1 MSKKILFLILFS
13 LPLFVQ
19 GQKLVD
25 EIKKKH
31 FGVYRGV
38 IPAFSMDTGR
48 DLVDV
53 TSVEIIVEVE
63 AEKVVLHIGDQ
74 HLVGDY
80 KVLFKGDDYY
90 VLDVTLKRQLQHERL
105 VIKQKG
111 KMMTREGIYPQP
123 NSTLKKLTN
132 KEIKK
137 LNLP

>member
-1 MSKKILFLILFS
+1 MSKKILLLILFS
-13 LPLFVQ
+13 LPLIAQ

-31 FGVYRGV
+31 FGVYRGT

-53 TSVEIIVEVE
+53 TSVEIIVEVD

-80 KVLFKGDDYY
+80 TVLFKGDDYY

>member
-13 LPLFVQ
+13 LPLIAQ

-31 FGVYRGV
+31 FGIYRGE
-38 IPAFSMDTGR
+38 IPAFSMDTGK

-63 AEKVVLHIGDQ
+63 AEKVILHIGNQ

-80 KVLFKGDDYY
+80 TVLFKGDDYY

-123 NSTLKKLTN
+123 NSTLKKLTS

-137 LNLP
+137 LKLN